1 MNVEQEVAALI
12 TRVGALERAVFAP
25 FTDHAPPTA
34 AEVDGIVS
42 AQRQRIEAQTLKQR
56 AEAEAA
62 YRKENPDWDAQ
73 VAGATPAGSDGPAGD
88 PDTIG
93 IGPKGG

>member
-1 MNVEQEVAALI
+1 MNVEQELAALI
-12 TRVGALERAVFAP
+12 TRVEAIERVLFAP
-25 FTDHAPPTA
+25 VLGAIDAPTA
-34 AEVDGIVS
+34 ELN

-56 AEAEAA
+56 AEAEAKYSA
-62 YRKENPDWDAQ
+62 ENPDWDAQ
-73 VAGATPAGSDGPAGD
+73 IAGATPAGTDGKPGD

>member
-1 MNVEQEVAALI
+1 MNVEQELAALI

-25 FTDHAPPTA
+25 FADHADPATFEA
-34 AEVDGIVS
+34 VVS
-42 AQRQRIEAQTLKQR
+42 AQRKRTEEQLLRQR

-62 YRKENPDWDAQ
+62 YRKEHPDWDAQ
-73 VAGATPAGSDGPAGD
+73 VAGATPAGTDGPAGD
-88 PDTIG
+88 PGTIG